1 MGCENPRCWAH
12 IDGYPSQK
20 HLCSQQHCSW
30 PLHSVLTAACRSSIW
45 LASGLRSQL
54 NGGTEAPSL
63 CASRRG
69 GRRQGRGCLGSAL
82 CRWHWARWSVCGEEV
97 PALYI
102 APRLTGMG
110 AALKEGFCTESFS
123 LPHSFVLRLA
133 EAGHPQG
140 VSGVCGSPKPL
151 TADDPLFRFP
161 LQQGIECWWW
171 SVPTWHQTCSLVCSK
186 LVYTGELSPLRQAE
200 EGSEPWWPPQ

>member
-69 GRRQGRGCLGSAL
+69 GQRQGRGCLGSAL
-82 CRWHWARWSVCGEEV
+82 YRWHWARWSVCGEEV

-102 APRLTGMG
+102 APCLTGMG
-110 AALKEGFCTESFS
+110 AALKEGFCTVI
-123 LPHSFVLRLA
+123 LVT
-133 EAGHPQG
+133 PQLCPATG
-140 VSGVCGSPKPL
+140 RSRASP
-151 TADDPLFRFP
+151 R
-161 LQQGIECWWW
+161 
-171 SVPTWHQTCSLVCSK
+171 
-186 LVYTGELSPLRQAE
+186 
-200 EGSEPWWPPQ
+200 SEWCLWQPKAPYS

>member
-1 MGCENPRCWAH
+1 M
-12 IDGYPSQK
+12 
-20 HLCSQQHCSW
+20 
-30 PLHSVLTAACRSSIW
+30 LTAALL
-45 LASGLRSQL
+45 LASAQCPDRSLQIKYL
-54 NGGTEAPSL
+54 AGFRTALTAEWRHRGPQFVCIKERRAEAGQRLPWVSSVQVAL
-63 CASRRG
+63 GQVECVRG
-69 GRRQGRGCLGSAL
+69 GGACTLHCSSSDWHGSSSQRGF
-82 CRWHWARWSVCGEEV
+82 
-97 PALYI
+97 LY
-102 APRLTGMG
+102 
-110 AALKEGFCTESFS
+110 KESFS

-161 LQQGIECWWW
+161 LQQGIECRWW